1 MLKGSEQRV
10 SLKRKQ
16 GPLYQQIQ
24 KILKDRILHGV
35 YPLGSIIPSE
45 PQLEKEFGVSKM
57 TVRGAVQEL
66 SQEGYVQKKSGIGT
80 IVMRNTSHQ
89 KLSKGKRFTELLV
102 EEGHKLEKKQLE
114 SRLITNEAGTEEY
127 DRYGPY
133 CQRIE
138 RLYILNGQ
146 PYIHLI
152 HFLAAAALPG
162 GGTAEMVTNIQSLY
176 DSLEENDI
184 ALENFRDRFFVET
197 APPVVCQLLE
207 IPPGTHV
214 LKRLRN
220 SFDGEGRLIEHS
232 IGCYNTELHHY
243 LVNYDT

>member
-1 MLKGSEQRV
+1 MNKSV

-66 SQEGYVQKKSGIGT
+66 SQEGYVQKKSGVGT
-80 IVMRNTSHQ
+80 IVTRNTSYQ

-102 EEGHKLEKKQLE
+102 EEGHKLEKKVLG
-114 SRLITNEAGTEEY
+114 SRLVTYDTGTEEY
-127 DRYGPY
+127 ARYGPY

-152 HFLAAAALPG
+152 HFLTAAALPG
-162 GGTAEMVTNIQSLY
+162 GGAGGMDTDIQSLY

-184 ALENFRDRFFVET
+184 VLENFKDRFFVE
-197 APPVVCQLLE
+197 PGPSEVCLLLQ

-220 SFDGEGRLIEHS
+220 SYDGEGRLIEHS

-243 LVNYDT
+243 LVSYDT

>member
-1 MLKGSEQRV
+1 M

-45 PQLEKEFGVSKM
+45 QQLEKEFGVSKM

-66 SQEGYVQKKSGIGT
+66 SQEGYVQKKSGVGT

-102 EEGHKLEKKQLE
+102 EEGHKLEKRVLNSQLV
-114 SRLITNEAGTEEY
+114 TNDEGTEEY
-127 DRYGPY
+127 DRFGPY

-138 RLYILNGQ
+138 RLYILNGR

-152 HFLAAAALPG
+152 HFLAAAALQA
-162 GGTAEMVTNIQSLY
+162 GTQEMNTDIQSLY

-184 ALENFRDRFFVET
+184 KLENFRDRFFVEP
-197 APPVVCQLLE
+197 APPEVCQLLE
-207 IPPGTHV
+207 IPTGMHV

-220 SFDGEGRLIEHS
+220 SYDGEGRLIEHS

-243 LVNYDT
+243 LVSYDT

>member
-1 MLKGSEQRV
+1 M

-66 SQEGYVQKKSGIGT
+66 SHEGYVQKKSGVGT
-80 IVMRNTSHQ
+80 IVMRNTSYQ

-102 EEGHKLEKKQLE
+102 EEGHKLEKRLLN
-114 SRLITNEAGTEEY
+114 SRLITNDTGTEDY
-127 DRYGPY
+127 VRYGPY

-162 GGTAEMVTNIQSLY
+162 GGTAEMDADIQSLY

-184 ALENFRDRFFVET
+184 VLENFKDRFFVEP
-197 APPVVCQLLE
+197 APHEVCQLLDLL
-207 IPPGTHV
+207 PGTHV

-232 IGCYNTELHHY
+232 IGCYNTELQHY
-243 LVNYDT
+243 LVSYDT

>member
-1 MLKGSEQRV
+1 MLKGSERRV

-24 KILKDRILHGV
+24 KILRDRILHGV

-45 PQLEKEFGVSKM
+45 PQLENEFGVSKM

-66 SQEGYVQKKSGIGT
+66 SQEGYVQKKSGVGT
-80 IVMRNTSHQ
+80 IVMRNTSYQ
-89 KLSKGKRFTELLV
+89 KLSKGKKFTELLV
-102 EEGHKLEKKQLE
+102 EEGHKLEKRLLVSE
-114 SRLITNEAGTEEY
+114 LITNDLRGTEEY
-127 DRYGPY
+127 HRHGPY

-152 HFLAAAALPG
+152 HFLTTEALPG
-162 GGTAEMVTNIQSLY
+162 GGAKEMGADIQSLY

-184 ALENFRDRFFVET
+184 VLENFKDRFLWSLHFLRS
-197 APPVVCQLLE
+197 VC
-207 IPPGTHV
+207 
-214 LKRLRN
+214 
-220 SFDGEGRLIEHS
+220 
-232 IGCYNTELHHY
+232 C
-243 LVNYDT
+243 

>member
-1 MLKGSEQRV
+1 M
-10 SLKRKQ
+10 KRKQ

-66 SQEGYVQKKSGIGT
+66 SQEGYVQKKSGVGT
-80 IVMRNTSHQ
+80 IVMRNTSYQ

-102 EEGHKLEKKQLE
+102 EAGHKLEKKLLD
-114 SRLITNEAGTEEY
+114 SKLVTNDPGTEEY
-127 DRYGPY
+127 SRYGPY

-146 PYIHLI
+146 PYIHLT
-152 HFLAAAALPG
+152 HFLTAAALPG
-162 GGTAEMVTNIQSLY
+162 GGTAEIGADIQSLY
-176 DSLEENDI
+176 DSLEEKNI
-184 ALENFRDRFFVET
+184 VLENFKDRFFVEQ
-197 APPVVCQLLE
+197 APPEVCLLLAL
-207 IPPGTHV
+207 PPGTHV
-214 LKRLRN
+214 LVRLRN
-220 SFDGEGRLIEHS
+220 SYDGEGRLIEHS

>member
-1 MLKGSEQRV
+1 MLKGSERKV

-66 SQEGYVQKKSGIGT
+66 AQEGYVQKKSGVGT
-80 IVMRNTSHQ
+80 IVMRNTAYQ

-102 EEGHKLEKKQLE
+102 EAGHKLEKKLL
-114 SRLITNEAGTEEY
+114 STSLVTNETGTEEY
-127 DRYGPY
+127 SRYGPY

-138 RLYILNGQ
+138 RLYILDGQ
-146 PYIHLI
+146 PYIHLV
-152 HFLAAAALPG
+152 HFLTAAALPG
-162 GGTAEMVTNIQSLY
+162 GGSAELGRTSSPCTTRWRRTTSCWRTSGTGFCRVSTTRGMPAAEASAG
-176 DSLEENDI
+176 DACAE
-184 ALENFRDRFFVET
+184 
-197 APPVVCQLLE
+197 APAQLL
-207 IPPGTHV
+207 
-214 LKRLRN
+214 
-220 SFDGEGRLIEHS
+220 
-232 IGCYNTELHHY
+232 
-243 LVNYDT
+243 

>member
-1 MLKGSEQRV
+1 MLKGSERPV

-24 KILKDRILHGV
+24 KILKDRILHGI

-45 PQLEKEFGVSKM
+45 PLLEKEFGVSKM

-66 SQEGYVQKKSGIGT
+66 AQEGYVQKRSGIGT
-80 IVMRNTSHQ
+80 IVTRNTSYQ

-102 EEGHKLEKKQLE
+102 EEGHRLEK
-114 SRLITNEAGTEEY
+114 RLLSSKLIANAAGTEEFN
-127 DRYGPY
+127 RYGPY

-146 PYIHLI
+146 PYIHLM
-152 HFLAAAALPG
+152 HFLTAAALPDG
-162 GGTAEMVTNIQSLY
+162 GAKEMSTDIQSLY
-176 DSLEENDI
+176 DSLEENNI
-184 ALENFRDRFFVET
+184 VLENFKDRFFVEP
-197 APPVVCQLLE
+197 AAAEVCLLLE
-207 IPPGTHV
+207 LPPGTHV

-220 SFDGEGRLIEHS
+220 SYDGEGRLIEHS
-232 IGCYNTELHHY
+232 IGSYNTALHHY
-243 LVNYDT
+243 LVSYDA